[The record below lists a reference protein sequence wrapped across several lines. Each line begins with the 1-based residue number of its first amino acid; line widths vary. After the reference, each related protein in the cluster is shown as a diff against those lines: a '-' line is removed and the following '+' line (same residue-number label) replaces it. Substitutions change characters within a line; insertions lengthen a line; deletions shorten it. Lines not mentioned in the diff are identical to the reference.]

1 MDISSIDQFVDN
13 QTVEVED
20 VKRLLDVGR
29 LLFSVLTPVE
39 IEAIH
44 AALTEYLARDL
55 IGNAGNS

>member
-44 AALTEYLARDL
+44 DALTDSLASEK
-55 IGNAGNS
+55 IGNAGDS